1 MKNIDEAIYRYK
13 DLYSGEVIVKMK
25 SFYEGCDSKLEE
37 FVRLSDTSCPS
48 GCGQCCKHY
57 NPFVKKA
64 EALYIAAYILF
75 SDEKDRLSALLEKDA
90 KENSSFCPLYN
101 DENPHHCRIYP
112 ARPLT
117 CRLFGSC
124 CYTKKDG
131 SPAPSR
137 CRFNSEKKTVD
148 INGIEKNKIHIPQME
163 YYGMML
169 EQIDPD
175 SGDESLSKA
184 VLKEM
189 ERLGFED
196 MLQKTGE

>member
-1 MKNIDEAIYRYK
+1 MKNIDEAICEYQG
-13 DLYSGEVIVKMK
+13 LYSGMVIEKMK
-25 SFYEGCDSKLEE
+25 SFYEGCDSRLDK
-37 FVRLSDTSCPS
+37 FVMLSGISCPS
-48 GCGQCCKHY
+48 GCGQCCKYY

-75 SDEKDRLSALLEKDA
+75 SDEKDFLTSLLEKDA
-90 KENSSFCPLYN
+90 KESSPFCPLYN

-124 CYTKKDG
+124 CYTGKDG

-137 CRFNSEKKTVD
+137 CRFNSEKKTL
-148 INGIEKNKIHIPQME
+148 GKKEIEKYEADIPQME

-175 SGDESLSKA
+175 IGEEPLSKA

-189 ERLGFED
+189 EKLCFEG
-196 MLQKTGE
+196 MLQKNGA

>member
-1 MKNIDEAIYRYK
+1 MKNIDQAISRYK
-13 DLYSGEVIVKMK
+13 GLYSGEAIARMQ
-25 SFYEGCDSKLEE
+25 SFYKGCDSKLEK
-37 FVRLSDTSCPS
+37 FVKLSDSSCPS

-57 NPFVKKA
+57 HPFVKKA

-75 SDEKDRLSALLEKDA
+75 SDEKDFLSALLEKDA
-90 KENSSFCPLYN
+90 EENSPFCPLYD

-137 CRFNSEKKTVD
+137 CRFNSEKKTPE
-148 INGIEKNKIHIPQME
+148 IKEKHRMHIPQME
-163 YYGMML
+163 YFGMML
-169 EQIDPD
+169 EQINPD
-175 SGDESLSKA
+175 SGEEPLSKA

-189 ERLGFED
+189 ERLCLEE
-196 MLQKTGE
+196 MLQKNGA